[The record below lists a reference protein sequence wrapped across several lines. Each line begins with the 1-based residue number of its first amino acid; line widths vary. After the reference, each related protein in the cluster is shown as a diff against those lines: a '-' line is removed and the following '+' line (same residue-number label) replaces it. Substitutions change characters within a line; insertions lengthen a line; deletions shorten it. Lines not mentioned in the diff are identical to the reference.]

1 MSYKIAS
8 LLITM
13 MLGCASIQAQG
24 ACNGVSEKG
33 CELRRAM
40 AKLWSDHVFWTRLY
54 IISALDNKPDLK
66 AATNR
71 LLQNQ
76 KDIGA
81 AVATYYGK
89 AAGDKLAQLL
99 KEHILIAADVVSAA
113 KSGNKKKLQAED
125 AKWHK
130 NADDLAAFLDKANP
144 KNWKEK
150 EMKDMLYNHLKLTTE
165 EVTSHLGKKWEQ
177 EVKTFDK
184 VYDQALEMGQ
194 GLANGIIAQFPAKF

>member
-1 MSYKIAS
+1 MSYKMTS
-8 LLITM
+8 LLCAL
-13 MLGCASIQAQG
+13 MLGCASLQAQG
-24 ACNGVSEKG
+24 NCNGVSEKG

-66 AATNR
+66 ATTNR

-89 AAGDKLAQLL
+89 AAGDQLAALL
-99 KEHILIAADVVSAA
+99 KEHILIAAEVVQAA
-113 KSGNKKKLQAED
+113 KKNDSKKLKAED

-130 NADDLAAFLDKANP
+130 NADDIAAFLDKANP
-144 KNWKEK
+144 ENWKEK
-150 EMKDMLYNHLKLTTE
+150 EMRDMLYKHLELTTN
-165 EVTSHLGKKWEQ
+165 EVKAHLGKKWDQ
-177 EVKTFDK
+177 EIKVFDD
-184 VYDQALEMGQ
+184 VYNQALDMGM
-194 GLANGIIAQFPAKF
+194 GLADGIIKKFPKKF